1 MYLINIF
8 PLGNIC
14 LERNQRMH
22 MFLTHMVEKYPAYV
36 EAARNAPGYKIL
48 DNSLIELG
56 GAVDL
61 KRVVKAAECIG
72 ADEIILPDVFQDGP
86 ATIKAVQSAID
97 ELNKMYP
104 NRSWPFKLQV
114 VAQGKDESEWVDC
127 YTELIKNPDVD
138 VIGIPKVLSKMHP
151 QGRPHFVN
159 DVCNLWA
166 KPHHLLGVWYSM
178 SELREYNFPENIR
191 SCDTI
196 LLGYLFKHG
205 LYFWGVRPDGYTLNL
220 EKDVVQYPNIFTK
233 YHNTPVMVSDK
244 LKGVEA
250 L

>member
-14 LERNQRMH
+14 MEHNQKMH

-36 EAARNAPGYKIL
+36 AAAKDAPGYKIL

-61 KRVVKAAECIG
+61 DRVIKAAETIG

-86 ATIKAVQSAID
+86 ATLEAVENSIAA
-97 ELNKMYP
+97 LNEKYP
-104 NRSWPFKLQV
+104 NRSWPFKLQA
-114 VAQGKDESEWVDC
+114 VAQGKDEDEWVDC
-127 YTELIKNPDVD
+127 YVGLLKNSDVD

-151 QGRPHFVN
+151 LGRPHFVN
-159 DVCNLWA
+159 NYCALYQ
-166 KPHHLLGVWYSM
+166 KPHHLLGMWYSM
-178 SELREYNFPENIR
+178 IELLEYDQPEAIR
-191 SCDTI
+191 SCDTVLMGFI
-196 LLGYLFKHG
+196 NKYNMN
-205 LYFWGVRPDGYTLNL
+205 FWGVRPDGHTVNL
-220 EKDVVQYPNIFTK
+220 ETDVIK
-233 YHNTPVMVSDK
+233 YRS
-244 LKGVEA
+244 LKEMRTGESLRGVESG